1 VPLVPTVLGLEVFEA
16 KLAEGPKAPGS
27 PLVAVLGL
35 EIVLLVALGVG
46 RESLGSLLT
55 AGFGLENDLCVA
67 KLADGPTPGV
77 SPNWSPS
84 VRLLIALRICVLE
97 TLFKEELLSGMLS
110 L

>member
-1 VPLVPTVLGLEVFEA
+1 VTVLGLGIA
-16 KLAEGPKAPGS
+16 
-27 PLVAVLGL
+27 
-35 EIVLLVALGVG
+35 LLVAELGVG

-84 VRLLIALRICVLE
+84 VRLLIALRICVLLE